1 MCILNTT
8 ASQILSPFST
18 LLKTLP
24 KPRRF
29 TFFLYSHLILRNYFS
44 SSDISK
50 SYFPEEIN
58 LLGLVSLNSLFSLDP
73 QFGREDCYSRISL
86 QRERRGEAVDRDGE
100 MIFLSHW
107 DKSRKMV
114 SIGWE
119 VFPIT

>member
-8 ASQILSPFST
+8 TSQILSPLST

-24 KPRRF
+24 KPREF
-29 TFFLYSHLILRNYFS
+29 TSFLYSHLILRNYFS

-73 QFGREDCYSRISL
+73 SLTEKTAIPEFPSKGREG
-86 QRERRGEAVDRDGE
+86 ERQLIE
-100 MIFLSHW
+100 ME
-107 DKSRKMV
+107 K
-114 SIGWE
+114 
-119 VFPIT
+119 